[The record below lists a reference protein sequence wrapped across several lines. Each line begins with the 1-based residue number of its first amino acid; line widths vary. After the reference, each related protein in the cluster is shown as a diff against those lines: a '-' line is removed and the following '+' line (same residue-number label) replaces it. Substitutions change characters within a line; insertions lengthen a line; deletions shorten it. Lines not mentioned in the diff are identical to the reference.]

1 MNRKLAVTTALATAL
16 SAAPAGAT
24 AMPVRPD
31 VLTNYEPQHAV
42 VSERVKRIRHRRWLT
57 RKEERRANIKMHRLL
72 ERAKSRLGFQYAWGG
87 SGPTYFDCSGFT
99 RWVLAKFGYNL
110 SHSARDQY
118 SEVVHMSKVKEGVLL
133 FFSYGR
139 LGSGIIDHV
148 ELALGGG
155 RSIGAS
161 NTVEDVDIDPI
172 DWGNLVGIG
181 QPRGWYK

>member
-1 MNRKLAVTTALATAL
+1 MVKRKAVVIGATVAALATPL
-16 SAAPAGAT
+16 PVE
-24 AMPVRPD
+24 AMPVLDTP
-31 VLTNYEPQHAV
+31 LAHEPAAV
-42 VSERVKRIRHRRWLT
+42 VTSRLQRIRYRRWLAH
-57 RKEERRANIKMHRLL
+57 KEERRARIKLHRLL
-72 ERAKSRLGFQYAWGG
+72 ERAKSRLGFPYGWGG

-99 RWVLAKFGYNL
+99 RWVLAKFGYGL

-118 SEVVHMSKVKEGVLL
+118 NEVLHVSKVKEGRLL

-139 LGSGIIDHV
+139 LGPGVIDHV

-155 RSIGAS
+155 KSIGAS

-172 DWGNLVGIG
+172 DWDSLVAIG